1 MEVKITTKKLADLMV
16 ANRKDGDP
24 LMLTSSV
31 EVMMRK
37 TLGDDF
43 VNEAW
48 TMAKNTLME
57 DYAKEGICK
66 RCDHCHRV
74 KMPCSSF
81 ISDVHGYCDLL
92 GQQVRMRGLC
102 RDTKKEG
109 GAE

>member
-1 MEVKITTKKLADLMV
+1 MV
-16 ANRKDGDP
+16 ANRKDGEP
-24 LMLTSSV
+24 LMLTSSA
-31 EVMMRK
+31 EIMMRK
-37 TLGDDF
+37 ILGDDL

-48 TMAKNTLME
+48 TTAKNTIMA
-57 DYAKEGICK
+57 DYLNAEGICK

-92 GQQVRMRGLC
+92 EQDVRMRGLC